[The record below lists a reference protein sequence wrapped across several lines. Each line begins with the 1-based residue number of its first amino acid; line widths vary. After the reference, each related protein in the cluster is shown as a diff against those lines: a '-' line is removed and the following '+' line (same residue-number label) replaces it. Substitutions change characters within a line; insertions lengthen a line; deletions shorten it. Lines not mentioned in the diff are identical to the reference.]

1 MVELRPTT
9 LWKTGATLPRRT
21 IAIFAILGLVGL
33 ALLMTVLDAGVEA
46 GQTLLP
52 GPVSDVID
60 RLATLMMMFMVAV
73 LVLYL
78 SRLGERTVSLETA
91 LARAGDEGR
100 EWRQQSRRFLDGL
113 SRAIESQFTAWN
125 LTAAEADV
133 AGLLLKGASLREIAG
148 LRRTSEATIR
158 QQAQNI
164 YRKSGLASRS
174 ELSAYFLEDLFSLGE
189 MAFQRDGALP
199 RPGRFDA

>member
-1 MVELRPTT
+1 M
-9 LWKTGATLPRRT
+9 PRHT

-33 ALLMTVLDAGVEA
+33 ALLMTVMDAGVDA

-174 ELSAYFLEDLFSLGE
+174 ELSAYFLEDLFALGE
-189 MAFQRDGALP
+189 MAFQHDGALP
-199 RPGRFDA
+199 RPDRFDA

>member
-1 MVELRPTT
+1 M
-9 LWKTGATLPRRT
+9 PRRT
-21 IAIFAILGLVGL
+21 IAILAVLGLVAL
-33 ALLMTVLDAGVEA
+33 ALLMTVLDAGVDA

-52 GPVSDVID
+52 GPVSDFLD
-60 RLATLMMMFMVAV
+60 RLATLLMMFAVAA

-78 SRLGERTVSLETA
+78 SRLDERTVSLETA

-113 SRAIESQFTAWN
+113 SRAIESQFAAWH

-133 AGLLLKGASLREIAG
+133 AGLLLKGASLRESAG

-158 QQAQNI
+158 QQAQSI
-164 YRKSGLASRS
+164 YRRSGLASRS
-174 ELSAYFLEDLFSLGE
+174 ELSAYFLEDLFTLGE
-189 MAFQRDGALP
+189 VTFQSEREP
-199 RPGRFDA
+199 SSTGRFDA